1 MTDQTVLLKGQP
13 VSKHI
18 REKLKS
24 QIFELKETHN
34 ITPKLAAILV
44 GDDPASQVYVSS
56 KGKTFKKM
64 DCASVT
70 YCLPADIPEDD
81 LIIVRLGD
89 HVTRGT
95 GEEFQGDFYHYIA
108 ETYKMLNNS

>member
-1 MTDQTVLLKGQP
+1 MLDSSFIQKA
-13 VSKHI
+13 
-18 REKLKS
+18 
-24 QIFELKETHN
+24 
-34 ITPKLAAILV
+34 ITPVFEDSPYYGYGWWLYNFENKK
-44 GDDPASQVYVSS
+44 VYSMRGHRGQFVI
-56 KGKTFKKM
+56 
-64 DCASVT
+64 V
-70 YCLPADIPEDD
+70 IPEDD